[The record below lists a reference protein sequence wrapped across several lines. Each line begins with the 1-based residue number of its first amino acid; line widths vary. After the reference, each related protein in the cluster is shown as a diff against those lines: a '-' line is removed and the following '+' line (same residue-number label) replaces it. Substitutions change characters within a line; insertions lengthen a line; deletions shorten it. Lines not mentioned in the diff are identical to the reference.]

1 MRRRPQRSTLL
12 RLGGALALALLAPAV
27 AGLELGTSQPEDTLA
42 GRLQRRIYREAFR
55 RLGVPLTFSVMPLQ
69 RLSAEADQGQVDGE
83 VARVPGY
90 ATDHPALVRVEEPVY
105 DITWS
110 LFTTNPTLRLPQLG
124 ALTGTSW
131 RATYLRGVAICA
143 NALKPLLPPERLI
156 DVSSDS
162 QGFSMLRLG
171 RSEVHCTADLSAVT
185 LQHTAEFRGVNI
197 LRRVADIGS
206 YPLHPY
212 LHRRHAELAVRLA
225 AVLRQMKSEGLIERY
240 RAESVR
246 EIENP

>member
-1 MRRRPQRSTLL
+1 MRASLRSW
-12 RLGGALALALLAPAV
+12 AVVLALASPWACAF
-27 AGLELGTSQPEDTLA
+27 EFGTSQPEDTLA
-42 GRLQRRIYREAFR
+42 GRLQRRIYHEAFR
-55 RLGVPLTFSVMPLQ
+55 RLGLPLTFSVMPLQ

-90 ATDHPALVRVEEPVY
+90 AADHPSLVRVEEPVY

-110 LFTTNPTLRLPQLG
+110 LFATNPTLRLPQLS
-124 ALTGTSW
+124 ALAGTSW

-143 NALKPLLPPERLI
+143 NALKALLPPDRLI
-156 DVSSDS
+156 DVSSDA

-185 LQHTAEFRGVNI
+185 LQHSPDFKGVNI
-197 LRRVADIGS
+197 LQRVADIGS
-206 YPLHPY
+206 FPLHPY
-212 LHRRHAELAVRLA
+212 LHRRHAELAPRLA
-225 AVLRQMKSEGLIERY
+225 AVLRHMKAEGLIERY